1 MIRYRTSSQSV
12 MPRAPL
18 RTTRGSMAR
27 AGAGQTHETVEKHSK
42 LFRDLMLGFVRVH
55 VLYHASKEPIYGS
68 GISAE
73 LESHGYRLSWGT
85 LFPLL
90 HSLESEGF
98 LVRDE
103 RVVNGKV
110 RKYYEITDLGWA
122 ALEEA
127 RRKALELVDE
137 IMEVDLLKAV
147 DGDGHRG

>member
-1 MIRYRTSSQSV
+1 
-12 MPRAPL
+12 
-18 RTTRGSMAR
+18 MAKVATGR
-27 AGAGQTHETVEKHSK
+27 THETVEKHSK

-55 VLYHASKEPIYGS
+55 VLYHASKGPIYGS

-73 LESHGYRLSWGT
+73 LETHGYRLSWGT

-110 RKYYEITDLGWA
+110 RKYYELTDLGRA
-122 ALEEA
+122 ALERA
-127 RRKALELVDE
+127 RYKALELIDE
-137 IMEVDLLKAV
+137 VMEVDLLKAV
-147 DGDGHRG
+147 DGDGRRGVKPV

>member
-1 MIRYRTSSQSV
+1 MAKVATGRT
-12 MPRAPL
+12 R
-18 RTTRGSMAR
+18 
-27 AGAGQTHETVEKHSK
+27 ETVEKNSK

-55 VLYHASKEPIYGS
+55 VLYHASKGPIYGS

-73 LESHGYRLSWGT
+73 LKTHGYRLSWGT
-85 LFPLL
+85 LFPVL

-110 RKYYEITDLGWA
+110 RKYYELTELGRA

-127 RRKALELVDE
+127 RHKALELVDE

-147 DGDGHRG
+147 DGEGRGGVKPV

>member
-1 MIRYRTSSQSV
+1 M
-12 MPRAPL
+12 
-18 RTTRGSMAR
+18 
-27 AGAGQTHETVEKHSK
+27 AGAAGRAHETVEKHSK

-73 LESHGYRLSWGT
+73 LETHGYRLSWGT

-98 LVRDE
+98 LDRDE

-110 RKYYEITDLGWA
+110 RKYYEITDLGRA

-127 RRKALELVDE
+127 RRKALELIDE
-137 IMEVDLLKAV
+137 IVEVDLLKAV
-147 DGDGHRG
+147 DGDRRGDAKPA

>member
-1 MIRYRTSSQSV
+1 
-12 MPRAPL
+12 
-18 RTTRGSMAR
+18 MAKVATGR
-27 AGAGQTHETVEKHSK
+27 THETVEKDSK

-55 VLYHASKEPIYGS
+55 VLYHASKGPIYGS

-73 LESHGYRLSWGT
+73 LETHGYRLSWGT

-110 RKYYEITDLGWA
+110 RKYYELTDLGRA

-127 RRKALELVDE
+127 RHKALELVDE
-137 IMEVDLLKAV
+137 VMEVDLLKAV
-147 DGDGHRG
+147 DGDGRRGIKPV

>member
-1 MIRYRTSSQSV
+1 MASS
-12 MPRAPL
+12 
-18 RTTRGSMAR
+18 TAR
-27 AGAGQTHETVEKHSK
+27 QAMVEKHSK
-42 LFRDLMLGFVRVH
+42 LFRDLTLGFVRVH

-110 RKYYEITDLGWA
+110 RKYYEITDLGLA

-137 IMEVDLLKAV
+137 IIEADLLKAV
-147 DGDGHRG
+147 GSDGRRDVKPA